1 MNSRIREAICLK
13 TQPVAVIQT
22 DHLPPDAQGWE
33 TEHMA
38 VFSPVW
44 RMRPKER
51 PWWCFKRTRMPVRAA
66 ELGWGLRN
74 CLLTRWRNFSR
85 KERRDM
91 AAWRIKRRLI

>member
-22 DHLPPDAQGWE
+22 DHLPPMPKDGKPN
-33 TEHMA
+33 TMA

-51 PWWCFKRTRMPVRAA
+51 PWCFKHTRMPVRAA

-74 CLLTRWRNFSR
+74 CLLTRWRHFSR

>member
-33 TEHMA
+33 TEHHGCIL
-38 VFSPVW
+38 P
-44 RMRPKER
+44 RLED
-51 PWWCFKRTRMPVRAA
+51 AA
-66 ELGWGLRN
+66 EGKTVVVFQAHTNACPGSRAGLGFEK
-74 CLLTRWRNFSR
+74 RNFSR

>member
-33 TEHMA
+33 TEHHGCILPRLEDA
-38 VFSPVW
+38 AEGK
-44 RMRPKER
+44 R
-51 PWWCFKRTRMPVRAA
+51 WCFKRTRMPVRAA